1 MFVHISAVPLSSIN
15 AAIHWLKAGSARSGA
30 LGDLAERTRASLA
43 ALASEETEA
52 RRQLEMRLEQ
62 VEAMTKVLDETL
74 HAVDS
79 SYSISTTDALAQLNS
94 KVEVLD
100 ATFQKMDA
108 ALPRG
113 GGLKEEALVSSFQEL
128 TEMQSRAAH
137 KVSSL
142 EVRVEDL
149 TNRLQALDETLHS
162 SRQLYDEN
170 NHKIEV
176 VVSKRFIAG
185 SCGLDTML
193 GLFTSRAT
201 SLSAVS
207 KSMEELKQQPP
218 PTPLEESQQQTLRKL
233 LAKSFLEVNGFMH
246 VNEAKHSWGRTRYP
260 LHVAVQQKKPAIVRA
275 LLRLGAR
282 PTCKTNRGLTP
293 QALATR
299 LQSRWG
305 GYQEV
310 LDVFEELG
318 CDQEIRLQR
327 RAVTTSQLSDGSI
340 DRTADLLTTAQAIDE
355 TLRSLGVLNRGG
367 RPVASARLDYMAE
380 QLEALQEQLVRAQPA
395 GTRGL
400 SPRIEQLEVA
410 TKVMDETYQAL
421 SSEMLQMREDLQ
433 KLRRL
438 QASQDTQTSTMETAR
453 LHSTE

>member
-1 MFVHISAVPLSSIN
+1 MGEWATYGAQLRAWVGLQVDEQLSRRVPGLMDARLAPISEALLDLKRQVKVVDTELFSQREEKSRLWTQLETEIQRLE
-15 AAIHWLKAGSARSGA
+15 LKAGSARSGA

-62 VEAMTKVLDETL
+62 VEAMTKVLDETI

-108 ALPRG
+108 SLPRG

-128 TEMQSRAAH
+128 TEMQSRAAQ

-149 TNRLQALDETLHS
+149 AMRLQVLDETLHS

-170 NHKIEV
+170 NHKIE
-176 VVSKRFIAG
+176 
-185 SCGLDTML
+185 
-193 GLFTSRAT
+193 
-201 SLSAVS
+201 
-207 KSMEELKQQPP
+207 
-218 PTPLEESQQQTLRKL
+218 
-233 LAKSFLEVNGFMH
+233 
-246 VNEAKHSWGRTRYP
+246 
-260 LHVAVQQKKPAIVRA
+260 
-275 LLRLGAR
+275 
-282 PTCKTNRGLTP
+282 
-293 QALATR
+293 
-299 LQSRWG
+299 
-305 GYQEV
+305 
-310 LDVFEELG
+310 
-318 CDQEIRLQR
+318 
-327 RAVTTSQLSDGSI
+327 
-340 DRTADLLTTAQAIDE
+340 AIDE
-355 TLRSLGVLNRGG
+355 TLRSLGVLSRGG
-367 RPVASARLDYMAE
+367 PVASARLDYMAE

-400 SPRIEQLEVA
+400 NPRIEQLEVA

-421 SSEMLQMREDLQ
+421 SSEMLQLREDLQ

-438 QASQDTQTSTMETAR
+438 QASQDTQTSTLEAR
-453 LHSTE
+453 LKFLEPRRALEDSPSGGRGSRASLAERIDEQLAVQLNPRLEEHSRSVGLELENMRKTMLALVRTELAKAFRTEAAAISSMDEQLKRKMQASAA

>member
-1 MFVHISAVPLSSIN
+1 MGEWATYGAQLRAWVGLQVDEQLSRRVPGLMDARLSPISEALLDLKRQVKVLDTEVFSQREEKSRLWTQLETEIQRLE
-15 AAIHWLKAGSARSGA
+15 LKAGSARSGA

-149 TNRLQALDETLHS
+149 TKRLQALDETLHS

-170 NHKIEV
+170 NHKIE
-176 VVSKRFIAG
+176 
-185 SCGLDTML
+185 
-193 GLFTSRAT
+193 
-201 SLSAVS
+201 
-207 KSMEELKQQPP
+207 
-218 PTPLEESQQQTLRKL
+218 
-233 LAKSFLEVNGFMH
+233 
-246 VNEAKHSWGRTRYP
+246 
-260 LHVAVQQKKPAIVRA
+260 
-275 LLRLGAR
+275 
-282 PTCKTNRGLTP
+282 
-293 QALATR
+293 
-299 LQSRWG
+299 
-305 GYQEV
+305 
-310 LDVFEELG
+310 
-318 CDQEIRLQR
+318 
-327 RAVTTSQLSDGSI
+327 
-340 DRTADLLTTAQAIDE
+340 AIDE

-367 RPVASARLDYMAE
+367 PVASARLDYMAE

-400 SPRIEQLEVA
+400 NPRIEQLEVA

-433 KLRRL
+433 KLRQL
-438 QASQDTQTSTMETAR
+438 QVPEEDRDPFGFDDRASQDTQTSTMEAR
-453 LHSTE
+453 LKFLEPRRALEDSPSGGRGSRVSLAERIDEQLAVQLNPRLEEHSRSVGLELENMRKTMLALVRTELAKAFRTEAAAISSMDEQLKRKMQASAA

>member
-1 MFVHISAVPLSSIN
+1 
-15 AAIHWLKAGSARSGA
+15 
-30 LGDLAERTRASLA
+30 
-43 ALASEETEA
+43 
-52 RRQLEMRLEQ
+52 
-62 VEAMTKVLDETL
+62 
-74 HAVDS
+74 
-79 SYSISTTDALAQLNS
+79 
-94 KVEVLD
+94 
-100 ATFQKMDA
+100 
-108 ALPRG
+108 
-113 GGLKEEALVSSFQEL
+113 
-128 TEMQSRAAH
+128 
-137 KVSSL
+137 
-142 EVRVEDL
+142 
-149 TNRLQALDETLHS
+149 
-162 SRQLYDEN
+162 
-170 NHKIEV
+170 
-176 VVSKRFIAG
+176 
-185 SCGLDTML
+185 ML

-207 KSMEELKQQPP
+207 KSMEESKQQPP
-218 PTPLEESQQQTLRKL
+218 PTPLEESQPQTSSEMPSLPPSGTIAHPRFDREPSFGSTRTSTGTNTSSTSASTGSAIPDTARSTTSLFTSRTTKSIPRDLQRKL

-293 QALATR
+293 QALAMR

-318 CDQEIRLQR
+318 GDHEIRLQR
-327 RAVTTSQLSDGSI
+327 RMIPHTCLSSE
-340 DRTADLLTTAQAIDE
+340 QAIDE
-355 TLRSLGVLNRGG
+355 TLRSLGVLSRGG
-367 RPVASARLDYMAE
+367 PVASARLDYMAE

-400 SPRIEQLEVA
+400 NPRIEQLEVA

-421 SSEMLQMREDLQ
+421 SSEMLQLREDLQ

-438 QASQDTQTSTMETAR
+438 QASQDTQTSTLEASAPAPLEGRRMPPERSTRNSDIGRVKLMIDGFPRRSDGCAFDAER
-453 LHSTE
+453 LHIPPSFRGKRPKD

>member
-1 MFVHISAVPLSSIN
+1 
-15 AAIHWLKAGSARSGA
+15 
-30 LGDLAERTRASLA
+30 
-43 ALASEETEA
+43 
-52 RRQLEMRLEQ
+52 
-62 VEAMTKVLDETL
+62 
-74 HAVDS
+74 
-79 SYSISTTDALAQLNS
+79 
-94 KVEVLD
+94 
-100 ATFQKMDA
+100 
-108 ALPRG
+108 
-113 GGLKEEALVSSFQEL
+113 
-128 TEMQSRAAH
+128 
-137 KVSSL
+137 
-142 EVRVEDL
+142 
-149 TNRLQALDETLHS
+149 
-162 SRQLYDEN
+162 
-170 NHKIEV
+170 
-176 VVSKRFIAG
+176 
-185 SCGLDTML
+185 ML

-207 KSMEELKQQPP
+207 KSMEESKQQPP
-218 PTPLEESQQQTLRKL
+218 PTPLEESQPQTSSEMPSLPPSGTIAHPRFDREPSFGSTRTSTGTNTSSTSASTGSAIPDTARSTTSLFTSRTTKSIPRDLQRKL

-293 QALATR
+293 QALAMR

-318 CDQEIRLQR
+318 GDHEIRLQR

-355 TLRSLGVLNRGG
+355 TLRSLGVLSRGG
-367 RPVASARLDYMAE
+367 PVASARLDYMAE

-400 SPRIEQLEVA
+400 NPRIEQLEVA

-421 SSEMLQMREDLQ
+421 SSEMLQLREDLQ

-438 QASQDTQTSTMETAR
+438 QASQDTQTSTLE
-453 LHSTE
+453 